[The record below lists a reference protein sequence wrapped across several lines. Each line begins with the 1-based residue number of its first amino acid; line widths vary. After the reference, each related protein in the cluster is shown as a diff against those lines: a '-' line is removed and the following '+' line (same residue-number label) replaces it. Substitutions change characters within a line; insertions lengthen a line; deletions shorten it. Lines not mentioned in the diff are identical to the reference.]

1 MAVVR
6 AGALDGPYF
15 KSRRDPVDLDVG
27 AARHAGTLLD
37 AVSSSYRSLPGRL
50 PVPRQRLGLGLP
62 PGHVLRRLSRRPPTE
77 AQDRA
82 PDLSLCLRYSSSTSK
97 FPAARP
103 AGAAAARSDG
113 AGPWDTELS
122 RSRPRPT
129 DIRREFECSAVS
141 WCRRFSVAVAEE
153 DFSFRHI
160 LGRPSLALVELTFAT
175 KTDDVSTRSA
185 EAE

>member
-62 PGHVLRRLSRRPPTE
+62 PGHVLRRL
-77 AQDRA
+77 
-82 PDLSLCLRYSSSTSK
+82 LS
-97 FPAARP
+97 PAAHR
-103 AGAAAARSDG
+103 
-113 AGPWDTELS
+113 GPGS
-122 RSRPRPT
+122 GPGS
-129 DIRREFECSAVS
+129 EFV
-141 WCRRFSVAVAEE
+141 
-153 DFSFRHI
+153 
-160 LGRPSLALVELTFAT
+160 FAI
-175 KTDDVSTRSA
+175 
-185 EAE
+185 